1 MHQNV
6 LAVVSAE
13 TTRNVPKLIGGR
25 IHSRQYPEKYCEWP
39 NPVSMPHDV
48 HEASSAVLPFS
59 VDKERIVPRVFAGEL
74 IFTLPVTCLARQ
86 TDISLSVSR
95 PPYFDYIHTCI
106 RDISIP
112 PHILYAHLYVI

>member
-13 TTRNVPKLIGGR
+13 TTRNVPKLIWGR
-25 IHSRQYPEKYCEWP
+25 IHSRQYPEKYREWP

-59 VDKERIVPRVFAGEL
+59 VDKDRIVPRVLTGEL
-74 IFTLPVTCLARQ
+74 IFTRLPRQ

-95 PPYFDYIHTCI
+95 PPFDHIHTYI